1 MLEDLKEAVF
11 QANLALPRYGLVM
24 LTWGNVSAIDRDKR
38 LMVIKPSGVEYNKL
52 SAADIVVV
60 DLETAKTVDG
70 NLKPSSDTPTHLEL
84 YRAFSVLGAIVHTH
98 SRHATIW
105 AQAGEDIPALGTTHA
120 DYFYGPI
127 PCTRMMSPTEIA
139 GAYEAESGRL
149 IVETFQTRSID
160 PTETPAALIHSHGPF
175 AWGHNLSEAVH
186 NAVVLEELAYM
197 ALFTSVLIPRLPPMQ
212 KELLDR
218 HYQRKHGR
226 DAYYGQR

>member
-105 AQAGEDIPALGTTHA
+105 AQA
-120 DYFYGPI
+120 
-127 PCTRMMSPTEIA
+127 
-139 GAYEAESGRL
+139 ESDGNRWCVRGR
-149 IVETFQTRSID
+149 ER
-160 PTETPAALIHSHGPF
+160 
-175 AWGHNLSEAVH
+175 
-186 NAVVLEELAYM
+186 
-197 ALFTSVLIPRLPPMQ
+197 
-212 KELLDR
+212 
-218 HYQRKHGR
+218 
-226 DAYYGQR
+226 